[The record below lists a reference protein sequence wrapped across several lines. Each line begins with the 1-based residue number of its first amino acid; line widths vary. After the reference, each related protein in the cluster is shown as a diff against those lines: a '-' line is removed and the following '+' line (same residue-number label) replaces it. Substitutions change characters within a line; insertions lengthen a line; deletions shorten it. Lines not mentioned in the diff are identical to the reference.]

1 LDMASAVIR
10 ETYLGSGN
18 ITSKYLLHTD
28 DALKAGSKFLGPEY
42 NILGDPA
49 RGVFRSADNLRQ
61 FRIDPSSLIGRHEPF
76 ASHLH
81 FESFNKNCFS
91 KLCNNHVKFYD

>member
-1 LDMASAVIR
+1 VPTAVIR

-18 ITSKYLLHTD
+18 ITSKYLLHAD
-28 DALKAGSKFLGPEY
+28 DVLNAGSKFLGNEY
-42 NILGDPA
+42 KILGKPT

-76 ASHLH
+76 VPHLH
-81 FESFNKNCFS
+81 FELFNKKYF
-91 KLCNNHVKFYD
+91 KRLCNNHVKFYD